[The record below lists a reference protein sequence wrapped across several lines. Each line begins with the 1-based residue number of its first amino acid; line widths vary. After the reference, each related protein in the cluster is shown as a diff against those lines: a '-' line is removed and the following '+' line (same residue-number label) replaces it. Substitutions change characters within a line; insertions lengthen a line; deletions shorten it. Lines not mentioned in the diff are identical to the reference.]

1 MTWKPASVWFQE
13 HIAIKRMFRLSF
25 LIWKKSI
32 MFLGEKG
39 KLGDPSYEIWACE
52 RQLILSRV
60 EGNDNS
66 FGSNIAQK

>member
-1 MTWKPASVWFQE
+1 MS
-13 HIAIKRMFRLSF
+13 
-25 LIWKKSI
+25 
-32 MFLGEKG
+32 LGEKG